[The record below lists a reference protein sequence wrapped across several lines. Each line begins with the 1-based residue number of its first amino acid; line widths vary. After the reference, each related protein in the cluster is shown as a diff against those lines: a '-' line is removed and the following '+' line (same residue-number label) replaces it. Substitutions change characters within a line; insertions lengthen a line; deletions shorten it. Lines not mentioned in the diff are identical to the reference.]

1 MASPERVP
9 YAPPEGVEQRPEQ
22 VNIPEKVA
30 EETGVI
36 PIPAYPE
43 TLRRGGNVTAQS
55 IAEQPGE
62 VVINGAANEEELKK
76 LEKGKTDDE
85 STWRGIFSLYRIK
98 KAIKKGLQVVF
109 RKQN

>member
-9 YAPPEGVEQRPEQ
+9 YAPPEGVEQRSEQ

-30 EETGVI
+30 EETGVT

-43 TLRRGGNVTAQS
+43 TLRRGNKVTAQS
-55 IAEQPGE
+55 VAEQPGE
-62 VVINGAANEEELKK
+62 VVINGAESIEELEK
-76 LEKGKTDDE
+76 LKVGGPDDE
-85 STWRGIFSLYRIK
+85 KFWKKIFSIYKFK